1 MIVGIPKCSKDDAK
15 AKRLIK
21 AHSHMAISLNS
32 YKEAQALE
40 NVFQGIYDMQRLLE
54 TVLPRPGFRQK
65 SMTKVRKELAT
76 RISLVAEG
84 LNQYFRHRTRQVEAF
99 ACCVETLGF
108 KKTDV
113 HVDIE
118 SLKTMVMQGQ
128 KLLDQVIS
136 DCKDKSVSDSRIL
149 EHSKRLQDKIKNGLP
164 QINELTWKIERQL
177 REETE
182 GIIRLCSNSD
192 DDFVSRVAKNLHA
205 YAQDDPVS
213 AGLQ

>member
-1 MIVGIPKCSKDDAK
+1 MIVGIPECSKNDAK

-21 AHSHMAISLNS
+21 THSHMAVSLNS
-32 YKEAQALE
+32 YNEAKALE
-40 NVFQGIYDMQRLLE
+40 NVFQGIYDLQRLLE
-54 TVLPRPGFRQK
+54 TVVPRPGFRQRPI
-65 SMTKVRKELAT
+65 TKVRKDLAT

-84 LNQYFRHRTRQVEAF
+84 LNQYFRHRIKQVEAF

-128 KLLDQVIS
+128 KLLDQVIR
-136 DCKDKSVSDSRIL
+136 DCKDKSVSDEQIL
-149 EHSKRLQDKIKNGLP
+149 SHGKRLQDKINNGLP
-164 QINELTWKIERQL
+164 RINELTWEIERKL
-177 REETE
+177 REESE

-192 DDFVSRVAKNLHA
+192 DDFVSRIAKNLHA
-205 YAQDDPVS
+205 HAQDDPVS

>member
-1 MIVGIPKCSKDDAK
+1 MIVGIPECSKDDAK

-32 YKEAQALE
+32 YNEAKALE
-40 NVFQGIYDMQRLLE
+40 NVFQGIYDLQRLLE
-54 TVLPRPGFRQK
+54 TVVSRPGYRQK
-65 SMTKVRKELAT
+65 SMTKVKKDLAT

-99 ACCVETLGF
+99 ACCVETFGF

-136 DCKDKSVSDSRIL
+136 DCKDNSVGVSQIL
-149 EHSKRLQDKIKNGLP
+149 GHSKRLQDKIKNGLP
-164 QINELTWKIERQL
+164 QINELTWKIERKL
-177 REETE
+177 REESE

>member
-1 MIVGIPKCSKDDAK
+1 MIVGIPECSKDDAK

-21 AHSHMAISLNS
+21 AHSHMVISLNS
-32 YKEAQALE
+32 YNEAKALE
-40 NVFQGIYDMQRLLE
+40 NVFQGIYDLQRLVE
-54 TVLPRPGFRQK
+54 TTVPIPGRRQK
-65 SMTKVRKELAT
+65 SMTRVRKDLAT

-84 LNQYFRHRTRQVEAF
+84 LNQYFGHRTKQVEAF
-99 ACCVETLGF
+99 ACCVETFGF

-128 KLLDQVIS
+128 KLLDQVIR
-136 DCKDKSVSDSRIL
+136 DCKDKSASNEQIL
-149 EHSKRLQDKIKNGLP
+149 SHGKRLQDKIKNGIP
-164 QINELTWKIERQL
+164 QISDLTWKIERKL

-182 GIIRLCSNSD
+182 GIILLCLSD
-192 DDFVSRVAKNLHA
+192 RDDFISRVAKNLHA